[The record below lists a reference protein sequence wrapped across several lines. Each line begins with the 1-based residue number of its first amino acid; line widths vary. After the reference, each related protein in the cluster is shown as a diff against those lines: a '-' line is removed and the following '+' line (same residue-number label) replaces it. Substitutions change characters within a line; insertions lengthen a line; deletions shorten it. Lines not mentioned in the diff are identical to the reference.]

1 LLFLNLNALTQ
12 RKTDEVLQLSKSKI
26 FRDKS
31 YADDLTHSSEGSIR
45 IGIGVRHEISAVCDR
60 CDLRPR

>member
-26 FRDKS
+26 FS
-31 YADDLTHSSEGSIR
+31 LI
-45 IGIGVRHEISAVCDR
+45 
-60 CDLRPR
+60 